1 MNLCAPA
8 LIYLVFSLVQIIIN
22 IFNGLYNTALM
33 NIIIAT
39 LITSLLNILCIN
51 NLKTISWLIVFIPF
65 IFMTIVTLLIVYIFS
80 SHIEPQ
86 DNIIVPNVKLFLYFS
101 PIFSV
106 KI

>member
-51 NLKTISWLIVFIPF
+51 NLKTISWVNSIYSFYFYDYSYITYC
-65 IFMTIVTLLIVYIFS
+65 IYIF
-80 SHIEPQ
+80 
-86 DNIIVPNVKLFLYFS
+86 FS
-101 PIFSV
+101 Y
-106 KI
+106 

>member
-22 IFNGLYNTALM
+22 IFNGLYDTALM

-39 LITSLLNILCIN
+39 LITSLLNILCLN

-80 SHIEPQ
+80 SHIESD
-86 DNIIVPNVKLFLYFS
+86 DNIILPNISIDTSSS
-101 PIFSV
+101 PVYTS
-106 KI
+106 

>member
-86 DNIIVPNVKLFLYFS
+86 DNIIVPNISIDTSSS
-101 PIFSV
+101 PVYTS
-106 KI
+106 